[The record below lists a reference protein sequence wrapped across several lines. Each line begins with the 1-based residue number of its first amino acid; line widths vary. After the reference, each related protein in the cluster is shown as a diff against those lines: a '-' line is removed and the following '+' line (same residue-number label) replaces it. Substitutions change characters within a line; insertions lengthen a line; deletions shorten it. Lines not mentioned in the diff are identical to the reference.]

1 MQLIHVVHQTTYTFD
16 QVVTLRPHRLLLRPR
31 DGFDLRIRQSGLSI
45 TPTPALYWQ
54 RDAFNNS
61 VAIAVFDQPTLQLDI
76 VSTLTLEQYQTDGL
90 NLSQLLP
97 NPVLDHD
104 LEPEAAVL
112 QAYQTSRLA
121 LSDLPQS
128 LTEGLSRACAAHEQ
142 LLALQALCADIKAV
156 IAYQIRETPGVQT
169 CLETLALGSG
179 SCRDLAW
186 LLIEVVRGCGL
197 PARFVSGYLLS
208 HQFEPIDG
216 ATHAWV
222 EVYFTDYGW
231 IGFDPTV
238 GRPTGAQHIAVAMAP
253 DPKYVP
259 PVSGAYLSAPNT
271 RVDLSVKVRVEAQ
284 PAV

>member
-16 QVVTLRPHRLLLRPR
+16 QAVTLRPHRLLLRPR

-45 TPTPALYWQ
+45 TPTPALFWQ

-61 VAIAVFDQPTLQLDI
+61 VAIAVFDQPTTQLDI
-76 VSTLTLEQYQTDGL
+76 LSTLTLEQYQADGL
-90 NLSQLLP
+90 SLSKLLP
-97 NPVLDHD
+97 NRVVDSD

-128 LTEGLSRACAAHEQ
+128 LTEGLSRACASHEQ
-142 LLALQALCADIKAV
+142 FLALQALCADIKAV
-156 IAYQIRETPGVQT
+156 IAYQIRESPGVQT

-186 LLIEVVRGCGL
+186 LLIELVRGCGL

-208 HQFEPIDG
+208 HQFEPEDG

-222 EVYFTDYGW
+222 EVYFKDYGW

-271 RVDLSVKVRVEAQ
+271 RVDLSVKVRVEAR
-284 PAV
+284 PAA

>member
-16 QVVTLRPHRLLLRPR
+16 QAVTLRPHRLLLRPR
-31 DGFDLRIRQSGLSI
+31 DGFDLRIRRSGLQI

-61 VAIAVFDQPTLQLDI
+61 VAIAVFDQPTTQLDI
-76 VSTLTLEQYQTDGL
+76 VSTLTLEQYQGDGL
-90 NLSQLLP
+90 SLAQLLP
-97 NPVLDHD
+97 NHAADVD
-104 LEPEAAVL
+104 LEPEAMAL
-112 QAYQTSRLA
+112 QVYQATQLE

-128 LTEGLSRACAAHEQ
+128 LTEGLSRACAAEEQ
-142 LLALQALCADIKAV
+142 FSALQVLCADIKTV
-156 IAYQIRETPGVQT
+156 IAYQTRESPGVQA
-169 CLETLALGSG
+169 CLDTLTLGSG

-208 HQFEPIDG
+208 HQFEPADG

-222 EVYFTDYGW
+222 EVFFKNYGW

-238 GRPTGAQHIAVAMAP
+238 GRPTGAQHIAVAVAP
-253 DPKYVP
+253 DPKYVS
-259 PVSGAYLSAPNT
+259 PVSGAYLSTPDIQ
-271 RVDLSVKVRVEAQ
+271 VDLSVKVRVEAQ
-284 PAV
+284 QVD

>member
-16 QVVTLRPHRLLLRPR
+16 QAVTLRPHRLLLRPR

-45 TPTPALYWQ
+45 TPTPALFWQ

-61 VAIAVFDQPTLQLDI
+61 VAIAVFDQPTTRLDI
-76 VSTLTLEQYQTDGL
+76 LSTLTLEQYQADGL
-90 NLSQLLP
+90 SLSKLLP
-97 NPVLDHD
+97 NRVVDSD

-128 LTEGLSRACAAHEQ
+128 LTEGLSRACASHEQ
-142 LLALQALCADIKAV
+142 FLALQALCADIKAV
-156 IAYQIRETPGVQT
+156 IAYQIRESPGVQT

-186 LLIEVVRGCGL
+186 LLIELVRGCGL

-208 HQFEPIDG
+208 HQFEPEDG

-222 EVYFTDYGW
+222 EVYFKDYGW

-271 RVDLSVKVRVEAQ
+271 QVDLSVKVRVEAQ
-284 PAV
+284 TVA

>member
-16 QVVTLRPHRLLLRPR
+16 QAVTLRPHRLLLRPR

-45 TPTPALYWQ
+45 TPTPALFWQ

-61 VAIAVFDQPTLQLDI
+61 VAIAVFDQPTTRLDI
-76 VSTLTLEQYQTDGL
+76 LSTLTLEQYQADGL
-90 NLSQLLP
+90 SLSKLLP
-97 NPVLDHD
+97 NRVVDSD

-112 QAYQTSRLA
+112 QAYQTSRLE

-128 LTEGLSRACAAHEQ
+128 LTEGLSRACASHEQ
-142 LLALQALCADIKAV
+142 FLALQALCADIKAV
-156 IAYQIRETPGVQT
+156 IAYQIRESPGVQT

-186 LLIEVVRGCGL
+186 LLIELVRGCGI

-208 HQFEPIDG
+208 HQFEPEDG

-222 EVYFTDYGW
+222 EVYFKDYGW

-271 RVDLSVKVRVEAQ
+271 QVDLSVKVRVEAQ
-284 PAV
+284 TVA

>member
-16 QVVTLRPHRLLLRPR
+16 QAVTLRPHRLLLRPR

-61 VAIAVFDQPTLQLDI
+61 VAIAVFNQPTLQLDI

-97 NPVLDHD
+97 HPVLDHD

-128 LTEGLSRACAAHEQ
+128 LTEGPSRACAAPEQ
-142 LLALQALCADIKAV
+142 FLALQALCADRKAG
-156 IAYQIRETPGVQT
+156 IAYQIRETPGT
-169 CLETLALGSG
+169 
-179 SCRDLAW
+179 
-186 LLIEVVRGCGL
+186 
-197 PARFVSGYLLS
+197 
-208 HQFEPIDG
+208 
-216 ATHAWV
+216 
-222 EVYFTDYGW
+222 
-231 IGFDPTV
+231 
-238 GRPTGAQHIAVAMAP
+238 
-253 DPKYVP
+253 
-259 PVSGAYLSAPNT
+259 
-271 RVDLSVKVRVEAQ
+271 DLSRNARPRQWELPRSRLAANRGGSRVRSTRSLRFWL
-284 PAV
+284 PPKPSI

>member
-16 QVVTLRPHRLLLRPR
+16 QAVTLRPHRLLLRPR
-31 DGFDLRIRQSGLSI
+31 DGFDLRIRQSGLAI
-45 TPTPALYWQ
+45 TPTPALFWQ

-61 VAIAVFDQPTLQLDI
+61 VAIAVFDQPTTQLDI
-76 VSTLTLEQYQTDGL
+76 LSTLTLEQYQADGL
-90 NLSQLLP
+90 SLSKLLP
-97 NPVLDHD
+97 NRVVDSD

-128 LTEGLSRACAAHEQ
+128 LTEGLSRACASHEQ
-142 LLALQALCADIKAV
+142 FLALQALCADIKAV
-156 IAYQIRETPGVQT
+156 IAYQIRESPGVQT

-186 LLIEVVRGCGL
+186 LLIELVRGCGL

-208 HQFEPIDG
+208 HQFDPEDG

-222 EVYFTDYGW
+222 EVYFKDYGW

-238 GRPTGAQHIAVAMAP
+238 GRPTGAQHIAGAMAP
-253 DPKYVP
+253 DPK
-259 PVSGAYLSAPNT
+259 
-271 RVDLSVKVRVEAQ
+271 
-284 PAV
+284 

>member
-16 QVVTLRPHRLLLRPR
+16 QAVTLRPHRLLLRPR

-142 LLALQALCADIKAV
+142 FLALQGPLRRH
-156 IAYQIRETPGVQT
+156 QSGH
-169 CLETLALGSG
+169 CLPNSRDAWGTDLPRNARPRQWELPRSRLAANRGGSRVR
-179 SCRDLAW
+179 STRSLRFW
-186 LLIEVVRGCGL
+186 L
-197 PARFVSGYLLS
+197 PP
-208 HQFEPIDG
+208 EPSI
-216 ATHAWV
+216 
-222 EVYFTDYGW
+222 
-231 IGFDPTV
+231 
-238 GRPTGAQHIAVAMAP
+238 
-253 DPKYVP
+253 
-259 PVSGAYLSAPNT
+259 
-271 RVDLSVKVRVEAQ
+271 
-284 PAV
+284 

>member
-16 QVVTLRPHRLLLRPR
+16 QAVTLRPHRLLLRPR

-45 TPTPALYWQ
+45 TPTPALFWQ

-61 VAIAVFDQPTLQLDI
+61 VAIAVFDQPTTQLDI
-76 VSTLTLEQYQTDGL
+76 LSTLTLEQYQADGL
-90 NLSQLLP
+90 SLSKLLP
-97 NPVLDHD
+97 NRVVDSD

-128 LTEGLSRACAAHEQ
+128 LTEGLSRACASHEQ
-142 LLALQALCADIKAV
+142 FLALQALCADIKAV
-156 IAYQIRETPGVQT
+156 IAYQIRESPGVQT

-186 LLIEVVRGCGL
+186 LLIELVRGCGI

-208 HQFEPIDG
+208 HQIEPEDG

-222 EVYFTDYGW
+222 EVYFKDYGW

-284 PAV
+284 PAA

>member
-16 QVVTLRPHRLLLRPR
+16 QAVTLRPHRLLLRPR

-90 NLSQLLP
+90 SLSQLLP

-142 LLALQALCADIKAV
+142 FLALQALCADIKAV
-156 IAYQIRETPGVQT
+156 IAYQIRETPGGTDLPRNARPRQWE
-169 CLETLALGSG
+169 LPRSRLAANRGGS
-179 SCRDLAW
+179 R
-186 LLIEVVRGCGL
+186 V
-197 PARFVSGYLLS
+197 
-208 HQFEPIDG
+208 
-216 ATHAWV
+216 
-222 EVYFTDYGW
+222 
-231 IGFDPTV
+231 
-238 GRPTGAQHIAVAMAP
+238 RPTR
-253 DPKYVP
+253 
-259 PVSGAYLSAPNT
+259 SLRFWLSPEPS
-271 RVDLSVKVRVEAQ
+271 L
-284 PAV
+284 

>member
-1 MQLIHVVHQTTYTFD
+1 
-16 QVVTLRPHRLLLRPR
+16 
-31 DGFDLRIRQSGLSI
+31 
-45 TPTPALYWQ
+45 
-54 RDAFNNS
+54 
-61 VAIAVFDQPTLQLDI
+61 
-76 VSTLTLEQYQTDGL
+76 
-90 NLSQLLP
+90 
-97 NPVLDHD
+97 
-104 LEPEAAVL
+104 VL

-142 LLALQALCADIKAV
+142 FLALQALCTDIKAV

-271 RVDLSVKVRVEAQ
+271 QVDLSVKVRVEAQ